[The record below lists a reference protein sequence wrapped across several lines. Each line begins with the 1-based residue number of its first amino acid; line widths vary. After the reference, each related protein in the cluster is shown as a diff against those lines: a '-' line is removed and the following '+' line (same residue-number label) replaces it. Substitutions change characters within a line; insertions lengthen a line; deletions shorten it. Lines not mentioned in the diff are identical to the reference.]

1 MQRSAEFPAF
11 PGGEVSHSPWS
22 SVPAAGW
29 FTNLSQQS
37 WKSVENGNPQNLP
50 KETVCGETQICTE
63 TMIVWGSL
71 SHPLLGNPSIS
82 LLADYKPLRLRT
94 WYQKASRKA
103 VHSCHIIHQNVWSN
117 YGRMVKSCGPRRSK
131 KLLGTLH
138 ATIAAHRQGTPST
151 MAFDVKTQL
160 HEVTIS
166 TGSKVPQLKPPFPA
180 SVHRSDHIVVTGR
193 FFSKE

>member
-1 MQRSAEFPAF
+1 MEKCGKWEPPNSAKRNRLW
-11 PGGEVSHSPWS
+11 GNSNLHWNNDCLGRNHSHPM
-22 SVPAAGW
+22 P
-29 FTNLSQQS
+29 
-37 WKSVENGNPQNLP
+37 
-50 KETVCGETQICTE
+50 
-63 TMIVWGSL
+63 SL

-103 VHSCHIIHQNVWSN
+103 VHSCHIIHQNVWSD
-117 YGRMVKSCGPRRSK
+117 YGRMVKSCVPRRSK

-151 MAFDVKTQL
+151 MASDVKTQL

-166 TGSKVPQLKPPFPA
+166 TGSKVPQLKPPFQA
-180 SVHRSDHIVVTGR
+180 SLHRSD
-193 FFSKE
+193 